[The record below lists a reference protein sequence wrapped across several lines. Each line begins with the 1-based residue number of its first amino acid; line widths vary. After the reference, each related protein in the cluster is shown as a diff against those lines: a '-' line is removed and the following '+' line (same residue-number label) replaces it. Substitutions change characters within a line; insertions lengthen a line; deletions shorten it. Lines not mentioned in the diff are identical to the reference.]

1 MPTTP
6 RSPPSPGPAPLLAGK
21 VAPPIVAA
29 AGVASAADTPLAIA
43 VDGRPAAEIV
53 VSGGC
58 HSAELFAADD
68 LAHWVEAITGARLP
82 VVTNAPTAAPGAKI
96 RIGAAFGSAAFPDDA
111 RRIGATDGFAIRRRG
126 DDLYLFGTKPRA
138 SVYAVAS
145 LLEENTDLIWARP
158 SEDFGTVFTQ
168 RPTLALDKTD
178 ILDIPAFEYHGW
190 NVVAI
195 RGDWPTAKWVIR
207 NRGDMATLAEG
218 KANAGRLGFRRS
230 EGGHVYWWMAHPDK
244 YFKTNPEFFSY
255 SAIERRRVPETL
267 CLTAP
272 GLVDV
277 AVSNLAARIAA
288 MGGDAIDSFCI
299 SFRDSWACCQCPG
312 CTAPIPLAD
321 GSELVCKSPDASA
334 DCKYYSTRYWLF
346 VGEIA
351 RRLHAIFPS
360 ITFIGS
366 GYMYT
371 AEPPACDIPDF
382 MHVDFC
388 PIGGVGG
395 APLLSP
401 EQSPTW
407 RRRLEEW
414 SSRFPGRVYFYE
426 YWCSYDAGFA
436 RIRGVGRIRRKIA
449 RDLLDLRDVIKG
461 KGIESELTP
470 DSERVF
476 SGHSMRS
483 EWDAAIIDRWVLA
496 RLMWDP
502 GQDERELERR
512 FCERA
517 YREAAPQMMR
527 FYDLLASLTFDPAT
541 PPKQRSVFASK
552 ERAQAFAILEEALA
566 AARHPVSRTLV
577 SRLIAQWRVAEA
589 ASGAYTVPLMD
600 KSEHFR
606 DPGATCWE
614 TSLRL
619 PSFRKPPYLTWTAR
633 LAPASET
640 DVRFLTDGET
650 LFARVAASTGS
661 EPPAGDWISVMVVG
675 RASGARSFTRVVRPG
690 IVPAVRSA
698 DGYVAV
704 LEFPLD
710 ALKIVFSARS
720 TFPAYRIQRHDGASG
735 ELSTPGGEW
744 PGKDM
749 AVLDFLEGGQK

>member
-1 MPTTP
+1 MKLP
-6 RSPPSPGPAPLLAGK
+6 RVVAVTALLFVACAFPA
-21 VAPPIVAA
+21 VAE
-29 AGVASAADTPLAIA
+29 TPLAI
-43 VDGRPAAEIV
+43 VIEGRPAAEIV
-53 VSGGC
+53 ISGGC

-82 VVTNAPTAAPGAKI
+82 VMTNEPSAAPGAKI
-96 RIGAAFGSAAFPDDA
+96 RIGTAFGAAAFPDDA
-111 RRIGATDGFAIRRRG
+111 RKIGTTDGFAIRRRG

-138 SVYAVAS
+138 SVYAVAT
-145 LLEENTDLIWARP
+145 LLEENTDIIWARP

-168 RPTLALDKTD
+168 RPTLTLEKTD
-178 ILDIPAFEYHGW
+178 LVDIPAFEYHGW

-207 NRGDMATLAEG
+207 NRGNMATLAEG

-244 YFKTNPEFFSY
+244 YFKTNPEFYSY

-272 GLVDV
+272 GLVDL
-277 AVSNLAARIAA
+277 AVTNLAARIAA
-288 MGGDAIDSFCI
+288 LGGDELESFYI
-299 SFRDSWACCQCPG
+299 GFRDSWDCCQCPG

-321 GSELVCKSPDASA
+321 GSELVCKSPDAAS

-351 RRLHAIFPS
+351 RRLHEIFPS
-360 ITFIGS
+360 ITFIGF
-366 GYMYT
+366 GYMYS

-382 MHVDFC
+382 MHADFC
-388 PIGGVGG
+388 PIGGVSG

-401 EQSPTW
+401 EQSPTL

-414 SSRFPGRVYFYE
+414 MSRFPGRVYFYE

-436 RIRGVGRIRRKIA
+436 RIRGVGGIRRKIA

-461 KGIESELTP
+461 KGVEAELTP
-470 DSERVF
+470 DSELVF
-476 SGHSMRS
+476 AGHSMRS
-483 EWDAAIIDRWVLA
+483 EWDAAVIDRWVLA
-496 RLMWDP
+496 RLIWDP
-502 GQDERELERR
+502 GQDERALERR

-527 FYDLLASLTFDPAT
+527 FYDLLASLTFDPAI

-552 ERAQAFAILEEALA
+552 EVGEAFAILEEALA
-566 AARHPVSRTLV
+566 AARHPVSRTLI
-577 SRLIAQWRVAEA
+577 SRLIDQWGVAKA
-589 ASGAYTVPLMD
+589 ASGAYTVPRMD

-619 PSFRKPPYLTWTAR
+619 PDFLRPPYLMWSAR
-633 LAPASET
+633 PAPASAT

-650 LFARVAASTGS
+650 LFARVAASAGP
-661 EPPAGDWISVMVVG
+661 EPLAGDWVSVTLVG
-675 RASGARSFTRVVRPG
+675 RAEGARSATRVVRPDAP
-690 IVPAVRSA
+690 PAVRTA
-698 DGYVAV
+698 DGYEAV

-710 ALKIVFSARS
+710 ALKVDFSARS
-720 TFPAYRIQRHDGASG
+720 TFPAFRIQRHDGASG

-749 AVLDFLEGGQK
+749 AVLGFLAGGQK